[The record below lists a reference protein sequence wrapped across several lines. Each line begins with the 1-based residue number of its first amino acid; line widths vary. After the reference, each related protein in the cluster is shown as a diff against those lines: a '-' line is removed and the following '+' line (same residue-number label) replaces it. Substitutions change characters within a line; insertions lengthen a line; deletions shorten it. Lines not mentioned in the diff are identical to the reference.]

1 MKTAWY
7 SVSALQTNTVSP
19 QFALSFLVF
28 VKYKTFYLPVQLCK
42 GIFIVLSKHPL
53 SCRSIVEID
62 ASRLNN
68 LVEGLFNYRAEPAN
82 PREQLREQ
90 SANWNLFQGKKSNQ

>member
-1 MKTAWY
+1 MSCPVEKH
-7 SVSALQTNTVSP
+7 SVPVVCVVI
-19 QFALSFLVF
+19 FAVCEIQNLFN
-28 VKYKTFYLPVQLCK
+28 LPVQLYK
-42 GIFIVLSKHPL
+42 GIFIELTKHPL

-62 ASRLNN
+62 ANRLNN

-90 SANWNLFQGKKSNQ
+90 SANWNLFQEKKSNQ